1 MPACIDHP
9 RVPPVT
15 WLIHKSTPLPLP
27 PTTDPN
33 GLGAAGAATVVAEW
47 LSACMFLCK
56 FMFGMK
62 PPIVPVVDLFPP
74 WAEMAPVVKAGFQIF
89 IRTVL
94 LQAFLAASCVTAAR
108 IGPID
113 IAAHQVALQL
123 WIPPSFLMDAFSIA
137 AQVRPS

>member
-1 MPACIDHP
+1 M
-9 RVPPVT
+9 
-15 WLIHKSTPLPLP
+15 
-27 PTTDPN
+27 
-33 GLGAAGAATVVAEW
+33 VAEW
-47 LSACMFLCK
+47 LSAGLFLSK

-74 WAEMAPVVKAGFQIF
+74 WAEMLPVVKAGAQIF

-94 LQAFLAASCVTAAR
+94 LQAFLAASCATAAR

-137 AQVRPS
+137 AQVR